1 MPNTSFGW
9 VRNGG
14 NGVPLRGK
22 RVRVAV
28 VGCGYWG
35 SKHVRVLTS
44 LEEVSGVAVVDPDPE
59 RRSRLQ
65 SAFSAVAAYAELEAA
80 LPHVDAVIVATP
92 PALHAAVA
100 VAALEAGKDVL
111 VEKPLTT
118 SLAEGR
124 SLVELAER
132 LNRVLM
138 VGHTFEYNAAVR
150 ELRHRIRMG
159 ELGALRYL
167 DSAWLNLGL
176 YQNDVNVIWDLAPHA
191 ISISNFLLDSVPSR
205 VSAWGSAHA
214 ARSFEDVAQLRLDYE
229 HADVTAYVRVSW
241 LDPAKVRRVT
251 VVGSERMAV
260 YNDVSST
267 ERLRIF
273 DRGVEP
279 IDTSLGL
286 HQMPLNYRYGDIVSP
301 HIPFAEPLAVEDSHF
316 LECVINRKLPLTN
329 GFSGTAVVAVL
340 EAASEALRTGRAV
353 DIAGMDL
360 EAPTDNSKDASSS
373 SVLTPSS
380 AAS

>member
-1 MPNTSFGW
+1 MCALGEWRS
-9 VRNGG
+9 V
-14 NGVPLRGK
+14 RGK

-44 LEEVSGVAVVDPDPE
+44 LEEVTGVAIVDPDPE
-59 RRSRLQ
+59 RRSRLT
-65 SAFSAVAAYAELEAA
+65 SAFGSVAAFSAFEDAA
-80 LPHVDAVIVATP
+80 PHVDAVVVATP
-92 PALHAAVA
+92 PALHGK
-100 VAALEAGKDVL
+100 VAAAALQAGKDVL

-118 SLAEGR
+118 VHSEAR
-124 SLVELAER
+124 ALVDLAER
-132 LNRVLM
+132 SSRVLM

-150 ELRHRIRMG
+150 ELRNRIRIG
-159 ELGALRYL
+159 ELGRIRYL
-167 DSAWLNLGL
+167 DAAWLNLGL
-176 YQNDVNVIWDLAPHA
+176 YQSDVNVIWDLAPHA
-191 ISISNFLLDSVPSR
+191 ISIANFLLDAVPSQ

-214 ARSFEDVAQLRLDYE
+214 ARSFEDVAQLRLDYNDV
-229 HADVTAYVRVSW
+229 DVTTYVRVSW

-260 YNDVSST
+260 YNDLASS

-279 IDTSLGL
+279 IDATLDL

-301 HIPFAEPLAVEDSHF
+301 HIPFEEPLAVEDRHF
-316 LECVINRKLPLTN
+316 LDCVINRKLPLTD
-329 GFSGTAVVAVL
+329 GRRGADVVAVL
-340 EAASEALRTGRAV
+340 EAAGEALRTGRHV
-353 DIAGMDL
+353 DIT
-360 EAPTDNSKDASSS
+360 APQQGLMSPPVPSTFS
-373 SVLTPSS
+373 PSS